1 MCLLLNIDFQFV
13 SALYSYLIT
22 PLTNKIPESFLI
34 AFDQE
39 SLDEIAVA
47 RKSKSLLE
55 SFKRDGVL

>member
-1 MCLLLNIDFQFV
+1 MKGTPRV
-13 SALYSYLIT
+13 SA
-22 PLTNKIPESFLI
+22 KFLI

-55 SFKRDGVL
+55 SFNRDGVL